1 MLKVIL
7 VSFAVSALTVA
18 TFFAGMLY
26 CIPHANLPA
35 FRALETKRL
44 IIRGQDGSIAAEIRS
59 EERSTD
65 LVFFSPEGKAILTLG
80 ADKIAPSRGL
90 TFYDERG
97 EPVGAWLHGGQEA
110 AGKLCIGDSE
120 KAARVELGSLAEVI
134 GDPAQVWGLTVR
146 PRFRNTGVV
155 SVYSESGA
163 DLRNW
168 KAAID
173 IKNKK

>member
-1 MLKVIL
+1 MLKLIL
-7 VSFAVSALTVA
+7 VSFAVSALTVS

-26 CIPHANLPA
+26 CIPYANLPA
-35 FRALETKRL
+35 
-44 IIRGQDGSIAAEIRS
+44 
-59 EERSTD
+59 
-65 LVFFSPEGKAILTLG
+65 FFSPEGKTILTLG
-80 ADKIAPSRGL
+80 ANKIAPDRGL
-90 TFYDERG
+90 IFYDLRG
-97 EPVGAWLHGGQEA
+97 ELVGGWLHGGQEA
-110 AGKLCIGDSE
+110 AGKLYIGDSE
-120 KAARVELGSLAEVI
+120 KAARVELGSLAEGI

-173 IKNKK
+173 VKNKK

>member
-1 MLKVIL
+1 MFKVVL

-18 TFFAGMLY
+18 TVLAGVLY

-35 FRALETKRL
+35 FRALETNRL
-44 IIRGQDGSIAAEIRS
+44 VIRGHDGRVAAEIRS
-59 EERSTD
+59 AEGSTD
-65 LVFFSPEGKAILTLG
+65 LVFFSPEGKTILTLG
-80 ADKIAPSRGL
+80 ANKIAPDRGL
-90 TFYDERG
+90 IFYDLRG
-97 EPVGAWLHGGQEA
+97 ELVGGWLHGGQEA
-110 AGKLCIGDSE
+110 AGKLYIGDSE
-120 KAARVELGSLAEVI
+120 KAARVELGSLAEGI

-146 PRFRNTGVV
+146 PRLRNTGVV